1 MTCRSEA
8 MRVAAEIG
16 ERLARAAERRLGVDH
31 PIDAAQ
37 FGETRFES
45 IGIGE
50 AGERTGEAQP
60 AGFMGVLQVAQE
72 QPAEQARENPHRKE
86 ESGAA
91 GDPARAI
98 ERGAA
103 AGRDAMDMRVMSESL
118 APGVEHCG
126 DADAG
131 AKMVEIGGDRDQRL
145 GGGAEQD
152 GVDGGLVV
160 EGDRGDRRRQ
170 REDDVEVRDRQE
182 FSLTLGEPLGARQ
195 ALTLRTVPVAAGI
208 VGDAGRPAVA
218 AA

>member
-72 QPAEQARENPHRKE
+72 QPAEQAQRTHTGRKNP
-86 ESGAA
+86 G
-91 GDPARAI
+91 
-98 ERGAA
+98 
-103 AGRDAMDMRVMSESL
+103 
-118 APGVEHCG
+118 
-126 DADAG
+126 
-131 AKMVEIGGDRDQRL
+131 
-145 GGGAEQD
+145 
-152 GVDGGLVV
+152 
-160 EGDRGDRRRQ
+160 
-170 REDDVEVRDRQE
+170 
-182 FSLTLGEPLGARQ
+182 RQ
-195 ALTLRTVPVAAGI
+195 ATQRAPSSEGPPPGAMQWTCG
-208 VGDAGRPAVA
+208 
-218 AA
+218 